1 MPKWLLKNYLCMC
14 LWGCLWERLAFESVD
29 WVKKIVLTIWW
40 ASHSP
45 SGAWI
50 EQKHRGRV
58 YSLFPWAETSY
69 PDSDIGVSY
78 VHTYIYIYLLLAL
91 FFWRTLVNT
100 SLYLFFFCA
109 TYDSWI
115 LYSWHNHIHEPKILY
130 IFGDIPKIVKMK
142 VKWSESCS
150 VVSDS
155 LQPHG
160 LYSPWN
166 SLGQNTGV
174 GSHSLL
180 QWIFPTQEW
189 NRGLM
194 HCWWILY
201 QLSYMGNPLRGK
213 YKSKQNKIKTSHR
226 SCKLY
231 PQ

>member
-40 ASHSP
+40 ASQSP

-58 YSLFPWAETSY
+58 YSLYIHSFLELRHLILYQTL
-69 PDSDIGVSY
+69 VSLMY
-78 VHTYIYIYLLLAL
+78 IHIYIYISCWRIYIYIYIYIYLLLAL

-100 SLYLFFFCA
+100 SLYLFFSCA

-142 VKWSESCS
+142 V
-150 VVSDS
+150 
-155 LQPHG
+155 
-160 LYSPWN
+160 
-166 SLGQNTGV
+166 
-174 GSHSLL
+174 
-180 QWIFPTQEW
+180 
-189 NRGLM
+189 
-194 HCWWILY
+194 
-201 QLSYMGNPLRGK
+201 
-213 YKSKQNKIKTSHR
+213 
-226 SCKLY
+226 
-231 PQ
+231 